1 MNHKKEDAGKGNS
14 GNSNTGDLSGQDKV
28 KSKEADEENKV
39 HAHAASAHAER
50 IKEQEAKIADLTA
63 TLQRLQADT
72 DNYRKQMEKQN
83 SEMRRYAI
91 AGIIQRL
98 LPVLDSFELALE
110 TKQDGDQFRKGVGM
124 IYGQM
129 YDMLEKEGVKRI
141 ETNKQRFDPYYHE
154 VLLTEPAESDEE
166 DGEVS
171 QELQKGYLLDGR
183 VLRYAKVKIRKK
195 EDKHGRKENKPEHQ

>member
-1 MNHKKEDAGKGNS
+1 
-14 GNSNTGDLSGQDKV
+14 
-28 KSKEADEENKV
+28 
-39 HAHAASAHAER
+39 
-50 IKEQEAKIADLTA
+50 
-63 TLQRLQADT
+63 
-72 DNYRKQMEKQN
+72 
-83 SEMRRYAI
+83 
-91 AGIIQRL
+91 
-98 LPVLDSFELALE
+98 
-110 TKQDGDQFRKGVGM
+110 
-124 IYGQM
+124 M